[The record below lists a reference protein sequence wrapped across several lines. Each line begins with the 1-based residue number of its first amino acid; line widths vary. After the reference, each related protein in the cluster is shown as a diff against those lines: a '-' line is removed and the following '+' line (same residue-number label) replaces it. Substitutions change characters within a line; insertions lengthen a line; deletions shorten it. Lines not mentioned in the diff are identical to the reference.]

1 MSLAI
6 DVLEPSA
13 LLIVC
18 QVLDGALLT
27 RLRGV
32 KPGIGGAV
40 NVRFCLLANLWQI
53 IPAGRIRWRQMT
65 PPHCIGRWPGLS
77 SHVDRRSRL
86 PVNGVH
92 HRHQAFRSA
101 IIWRLLNS
109 NVEEIL
115 RRLRSPSLSDIY
127 THAPR

>member
-32 KPGIGGAV
+32 KPGIGSAA
-40 NVRFCLLANLWQI
+40 NVRFCLGEDLLLW
-53 IPAGRIRWRQMT
+53 
-65 PPHCIGRWPGLS
+65 LDS
-77 SHVDRRSRL
+77 VVKRS
-86 PVNGVH
+86 V
-92 HRHQAFRSA
+92 A
-101 IIWRLLNS
+101 
-109 NVEEIL
+109 
-115 RRLRSPSLSDIY
+115 
-127 THAPR
+127 AP

>member
-32 KPGIGGAV
+32 KPGIGGAA
-40 NVRFCLLANLWQI
+40 NVRFCLEAWIYADALA
-53 IPAGRIRWRQMT
+53 T
-65 PPHCIGRWPGLS
+65 PS
-77 SHVDRRSRL
+77 V
-86 PVNGVH
+86 
-92 HRHQAFRSA
+92 
-101 IIWRLLNS
+101 
-109 NVEEIL
+109 
-115 RRLRSPSLSDIY
+115 
-127 THAPR
+127 

>member
-40 NVRFCLLANLWQI
+40 NVRFCLIYVIYRGCPPERNHNLFGGLRANAGIFFISCHSDKQYSARAEPDVDPLARPPEYLDQSGRTRKYPNR
-53 IPAGRIRWRQMT
+53 PA
-65 PPHCIGRWPGLS
+65 
-77 SHVDRRSRL
+77 
-86 PVNGVH
+86 VH
-92 HRHQAFRSA
+92 SG
-101 IIWRLLNS
+101 
-109 NVEEIL
+109 
-115 RRLRSPSLSDIY
+115 
-127 THAPR
+127 

>member
-40 NVRFCLLANLWQI
+40 NVRFCLRPDSGNQPPPQPWSNGQNRPFYARENDHR
-53 IPAGRIRWRQMT
+53 AGLTRLTAAFRLLQLRKILKY
-65 PPHCIGRWPGLS
+65 CPGLVDHSKEINDRDRKSTRLNS
-77 SHVDRRSRL
+77 SHVR
-86 PVNGVH
+86 
-92 HRHQAFRSA
+92 
-101 IIWRLLNS
+101 
-109 NVEEIL
+109 
-115 RRLRSPSLSDIY
+115 
-127 THAPR
+127 

>member
-32 KPGIGGAV
+32 KPGIGSAA
-40 NVRFCLLANLWQI
+40 NVRFCLDGCKEKSTGQTGDSCHHNVAGEAKI
-53 IPAGRIRWRQMT
+53 CPALLTWFS
-65 PPHCIGRWPGLS
+65 PKNC
-77 SHVDRRSRL
+77 HVFTLQNCQETSIFELQCRVFGSEL
-86 PVNGVH
+86 I
-92 HRHQAFRSA
+92 A
-101 IIWRLLNS
+101 LLGQLNDFF
-109 NVEEIL
+109 
-115 RRLRSPSLSDIY
+115 P
-127 THAPR
+127 

>member
-40 NVRFCLLANLWQI
+40 NVRFCLSSGPIEASGGGRR
-53 IPAGRIRWRQMT
+53 PARSGTGEPKR
-65 PPHCIGRWPGLS
+65 
-77 SHVDRRSRL
+77 DR
-86 PVNGVH
+86 
-92 HRHQAFRSA
+92 
-101 IIWRLLNS
+101 
-109 NVEEIL
+109 EK
-115 RRLRSPSLSDIY
+115 
-127 THAPR
+127 

>member
-32 KPGIGGAV
+32 KPGIGGAA
-40 NVRFCLLANLWQI
+40 NVRFCLRLKEPDRNPKVIIDRTLA
-53 IPAGRIRWRQMT
+53 ASAT
-65 PPHCIGRWPGLS
+65 S
-77 SHVDRRSRL
+77 SDQ
-86 PVNGVH
+86 G
-92 HRHQAFRSA
+92 AK
-101 IIWRLLNS
+101 LL
-109 NVEEIL
+109 I
-115 RRLRSPSLSDIY
+115 
-127 THAPR
+127 

>member
-32 KPGIGGAV
+32 KPGIGGAA
-40 NVRFCLLANLWQI
+40 NVRFCLMATLSYLYSQLVYATHTLRLWQTCAVRRVVA
-53 IPAGRIRWRQMT
+53 PCRKPSSVFFKAGLAASLGCSEWVAAVILRNISAAMD
-65 PPHCIGRWPGLS
+65 CKIG
-77 SHVDRRSRL
+77 
-86 PVNGVH
+86 
-92 HRHQAFRSA
+92 
-101 IIWRLLNS
+101 LNS
-109 NVEEIL
+109 GI
-115 RRLRSPSLSDIY
+115 
-127 THAPR
+127 

>member
-32 KPGIGGAV
+32 KPGIGGAA
-40 NVRFCLLANLWQI
+40 NVRFCLKENILGGHQQLPSPKAT
-53 IPAGRIRWRQMT
+53 IPG
-65 PPHCIGRWPGLS
+65 P
-77 SHVDRRSRL
+77 D
-86 PVNGVH
+86 
-92 HRHQAFRSA
+92 
-101 IIWRLLNS
+101 
-109 NVEEIL
+109 
-115 RRLRSPSLSDIY
+115 
-127 THAPR
+127 

>member
-32 KPGIGGAV
+32 KPGIGSAA
-40 NVRFCLLANLWQI
+40 NVRFCLARRGRKAGIRILEPRPSGPAPEPVKTEVYDSFKVSVRNI
-53 IPAGRIRWRQMT
+53 IGIHRAI
-65 PPHCIGRWPGLS
+65 
-77 SHVDRRSRL
+77 SH
-86 PVNGVH
+86 
-92 HRHQAFRSA
+92 
-101 IIWRLLNS
+101 
-109 NVEEIL
+109 
-115 RRLRSPSLSDIY
+115 
-127 THAPR
+127 

>member
-32 KPGIGGAV
+32 KPGIGGAA
-40 NVRFCLLANLWQI
+40 NVRFCLK
-53 IPAGRIRWRQMT
+53 AGLLQESPLSFIRKNEPGQ
-65 PPHCIGRWPGLS
+65 CIRPGLQ
-77 SHVDRRSRL
+77 V
-86 PVNGVH
+86 
-92 HRHQAFRSA
+92 
-101 IIWRLLNS
+101 
-109 NVEEIL
+109 
-115 RRLRSPSLSDIY
+115 RRL
-127 THAPR
+127 APPLIVLR

>member
-32 KPGIGGAV
+32 KPGIGDAA
-40 NVRFCLLANLWQI
+40 NVRFCLAEVL
-53 IPAGRIRWRQMT
+53 
-65 PPHCIGRWPGLS
+65 
-77 SHVDRRSRL
+77 
-86 PVNGVH
+86 
-92 HRHQAFRSA
+92 
-101 IIWRLLNS
+101 
-109 NVEEIL
+109 E
-115 RRLRSPSLSDIY
+115 
-127 THAPR
+127 

>member
-40 NVRFCLLANLWQI
+40 NVRFCLKSWRSHFASITPYSGYTRPVCGCTACLCFYGLTVLRANLYNAGFLL
-53 IPAGRIRWRQMT
+53 PARCR
-65 PPHCIGRWPGLS
+65 P
-77 SHVDRRSRL
+77 SR
-86 PVNGVH
+86 
-92 HRHQAFRSA
+92 
-101 IIWRLLNS
+101 
-109 NVEEIL
+109 
-115 RRLRSPSLSDIY
+115 
-127 THAPR
+127 

>member
-32 KPGIGGAV
+32 KPGIGSAA
-40 NVRFCLLANLWQI
+40 NVRFCLETNVLDRFKCFHEHNLMNRNRAL
-53 IPAGRIRWRQMT
+53 P
-65 PPHCIGRWPGLS
+65 S
-77 SHVDRRSRL
+77 RRK
-86 PVNGVH
+86 
-92 HRHQAFRSA
+92 
-101 IIWRLLNS
+101 
-109 NVEEIL
+109 
-115 RRLRSPSLSDIY
+115 RRFTRGI
-127 THAPR
+127 

>member
-32 KPGIGGAV
+32 KPGIGSAA
-40 NVRFCLLANLWQI
+40 NVRFCLEAWIYADALA
-53 IPAGRIRWRQMT
+53 T
-65 PPHCIGRWPGLS
+65 PS
-77 SHVDRRSRL
+77 V
-86 PVNGVH
+86 
-92 HRHQAFRSA
+92 
-101 IIWRLLNS
+101 
-109 NVEEIL
+109 
-115 RRLRSPSLSDIY
+115 
-127 THAPR
+127 

>member
-32 KPGIGGAV
+32 KPGIGGAA
-40 NVRFCLLANLWQI
+40 NVRFCLAATKAQR
-53 IPAGRIRWRQMT
+53 AEE
-65 PPHCIGRWPGLS
+65 
-77 SHVDRRSRL
+77 
-86 PVNGVH
+86 VH
-92 HRHQAFRSA
+92 EKHDF
-101 IIWRLLNS
+101 
-109 NVEEIL
+109 
-115 RRLRSPSLSDIY
+115 
-127 THAPR
+127 HAV

>member
-32 KPGIGGAV
+32 KPGIGGAA
-40 NVRFCLLANLWQI
+40 NVRFCLVSNLQK
-53 IPAGRIRWRQMT
+53 
-65 PPHCIGRWPGLS
+65 
-77 SHVDRRSRL
+77 
-86 PVNGVH
+86 
-92 HRHQAFRSA
+92 FRSQGV
-101 IIWRLLNS
+101 L
-109 NVEEIL
+109 
-115 RRLRSPSLSDIY
+115 
-127 THAPR
+127 PRFHGRF

>member
-32 KPGIGGAV
+32 KPGIGGAA
-40 NVRFCLLANLWQI
+40 NVRFCLKYCLGCGTVAKRTF
-53 IPAGRIRWRQMT
+53 GM
-65 PPHCIGRWPGLS
+65 
-77 SHVDRRSRL
+77 
-86 PVNGVH
+86 
-92 HRHQAFRSA
+92 AFNAAQFAS
-101 IIWRLLNS
+101 
-109 NVEEIL
+109 V
-115 RRLRSPSLSDIY
+115 
-127 THAPR
+127 

>member
-32 KPGIGGAV
+32 KPGIGGAA
-40 NVRFCLLANLWQI
+40 NVRFCLAEVRGCL
-53 IPAGRIRWRQMT
+53 GRKADIKTWEYCCN
-65 PPHCIGRWPGLS
+65 H
-77 SHVDRRSRL
+77 HHYERS
-86 PVNGVH
+86 
-92 HRHQAFRSA
+92 
-101 IIWRLLNS
+101 
-109 NVEEIL
+109 E
-115 RRLRSPSLSDIY
+115 
-127 THAPR
+127 

>member
-32 KPGIGGAV
+32 KPGIGSAA
-40 NVRFCLLANLWQI
+40 NVRFCLRPHFGIGITGRQPQYRPAN
-53 IPAGRIRWRQMT
+53 
-65 PPHCIGRWPGLS
+65 
-77 SHVDRRSRL
+77 
-86 PVNGVH
+86 
-92 HRHQAFRSA
+92 
-101 IIWRLLNS
+101 IW
-109 NVEEIL
+109 
-115 RRLRSPSLSDIY
+115 
-127 THAPR
+127 

>member
-40 NVRFCLLANLWQI
+40 NVRFCLAEIREPAWSQSERLDLA
-53 IPAGRIRWRQMT
+53 
-65 PPHCIGRWPGLS
+65 
-77 SHVDRRSRL
+77 
-86 PVNGVH
+86 
-92 HRHQAFRSA
+92 
-101 IIWRLLNS
+101 
-109 NVEEIL
+109 
-115 RRLRSPSLSDIY
+115 
-127 THAPR
+127 

>member
-32 KPGIGGAV
+32 KPGIGDAA
-40 NVRFCLLANLWQI
+40 NVRFCLDGPGVCPGRKANVR
-53 IPAGRIRWRQMT
+53 G
-65 PPHCIGRWPGLS
+65 
-77 SHVDRRSRL
+77 
-86 PVNGVH
+86 
-92 HRHQAFRSA
+92 
-101 IIWRLLNS
+101 
-109 NVEEIL
+109 
-115 RRLRSPSLSDIY
+115 
-127 THAPR
+127 

>member
-32 KPGIGGAV
+32 KPGIGSAA
-40 NVRFCLLANLWQI
+40 NVRFCLVSLGYGTVAKRTFKFWTVLALTR
-53 IPAGRIRWRQMT
+53 AGAINR
-65 PPHCIGRWPGLS
+65 H
-77 SHVDRRSRL
+77 SRTTAL
-86 PVNGVH
+86 HP
-92 HRHQAFRSA
+92 
-101 IIWRLLNS
+101 W
-109 NVEEIL
+109 
-115 RRLRSPSLSDIY
+115 
-127 THAPR
+127 

>member
-32 KPGIGGAV
+32 KPGIGSAA
-40 NVRFCLLANLWQI
+40 NVRFCLGIAWD
-53 IPAGRIRWRQMT
+53 AGRSQ
-65 PPHCIGRWPGLS
+65 S
-77 SHVDRRSRL
+77 
-86 PVNGVH
+86 
-92 HRHQAFRSA
+92 
-101 IIWRLLNS
+101 
-109 NVEEIL
+109 E
-115 RRLRSPSLSDIY
+115 PSDSWI
-127 THAPR
+127 TKS

>member
-32 KPGIGGAV
+32 KPGIGSAA
-40 NVRFCLLANLWQI
+40 NVRFCLGA
-53 IPAGRIRWRQMT
+53 
-65 PPHCIGRWPGLS
+65 PGLQS
-77 SHVDRRSRL
+77 KYSGRL
-86 PVNGVH
+86 PTPD
-92 HRHQAFRSA
+92 SA
-101 IIWRLLNS
+101 
-109 NVEEIL
+109 EKYL
-115 RRLRSPSLSDIY
+115 RPKCDVGPNIG
-127 THAPR
+127 